1 MEPFEHRQLEDS
13 ELREILGAWKAP
25 PTPPDLA
32 RRILRRRS
40 TWRRWFLTGSIRV
53 PVPLGAAVLLLLLGV
68 WGYGRVTSSSVAV
81 PEPVPVSL
89 ADFRP
94 VAQLEPR
101 VVGDIR

>member
-25 PTPPDLA
+25 PTPPDLE

-40 TWRRWFLTGSIRV
+40 PWRWLLNGSIRV
-53 PVPLGAAVLLLLLGV
+53 PVPVGAAALLLLAL
-68 WGYGRVTSSSVAV
+68 WAYGRVNISSVAV

>member
-25 PTPPDLA
+25 PTPPDLG

-53 PVPLGAAVLLLLLGV
+53 PVPLGAAVLLLGV
-68 WGYGRVTSSSVAV
+68 WGYGRVTSPSVAV